1 MRKVDNSWQ
10 TKECV
15 LIAVGHWF
23 GSMWCKVGHE
33 NISLQVLTKFNL
45 ADAYKG
51 QEDPDGEDYN
61 VEAAEDG
68 PRPFTCLLDTGL
80 KRTSTGSKVFAALK
94 VAFSVHVHLRCIAS
108 RDSAMRKRGFAMI
121 VQQHISLEA
130 CQSQAALPGKLWMLR
145 MEGTLC
151 SSLAC
156 DLQTQHIFI
165 LGRPSRGCPTWSF

>member
-94 VAFSVHVHLRCIAS
+94 VAFSVHVHNAPHCFKGLSNA
-108 RDSAMRKRGFAMI
+108 RKWDYNDCTAIHYSG
-121 VQQHISLEA
+121 SL
-130 CQSQAALPGKLWMLR
+130 PV
-145 MEGTLC
+145 T
-151 SSLAC
+151 
-156 DLQTQHIFI
+156 
-165 LGRPSRGCPTWSF
+165 GRPNLASRGCYVWEAHYVVLLSVTYKRKNF